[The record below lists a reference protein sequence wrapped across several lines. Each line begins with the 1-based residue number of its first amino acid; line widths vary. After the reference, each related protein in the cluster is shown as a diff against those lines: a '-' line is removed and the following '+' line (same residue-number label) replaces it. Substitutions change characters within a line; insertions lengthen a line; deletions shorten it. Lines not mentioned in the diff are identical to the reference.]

1 MSKSSLSQWSKQ
13 STQGHAWPNK
23 TIQRGHA
30 KPSPCMFTRVVN
42 FLLACSFSMPALQP
56 ALRLGIPLLPRLTYH
71 PWSNSLKAYYFARNV
86 SEHSTTTWGKGVFRP
101 KAPQMRLSWVKKHK
115 TLFEFGCWRRT
126 PHLNIVSWT
135 CVVWLVVGGHLISF
149 DMGDDTWTIS
159 VFALGEAIETSAHQK
174 LYLAAG
180 LVPCDQ
186 L

>member
-1 MSKSSLSQWSKQ
+1 MAKQ
-13 STQGHAWPNK
+13 NYKTGTRQAMAMYVYARGQFLVGLFIFHACV
-23 TIQRGHA
+23 T
-30 KPSPCMFTRVVN
+30 
-42 FLLACSFSMPALQP
+42 ACSEIRNSATSTINLWPMIKFS
-56 ALRLGIPLLPRLTYH
+56 
-71 PWSNSLKAYYFARNV
+71 KAYYFARNV

-149 DMGDDTWTIS
+149 DMADDTWTIS

-174 LYLAAG
+174 HFLAAG